1 MNPKSFAL
9 PLFLAA
15 QRGLPSSA
23 TTIVDLSD
31 ELSVDQ
37 GAIDTSPGSMAVNF
51 AAATYSAIRTAMV
64 LEGGKIVASYVRDGV
79 DGDAL
84 FDAYSTTKSWI
95 SMLVGILID
104 EGKLTVTTT
113 LGDIFRNQT
122 VWAAVGDVDF
132 RKAITVSGLCRRIY
146 SYCKITS
153 LSNGNSVAAIL
164 RSKNCLPILVD
175 CRFHSLQ
182 LCTLL

>member
-1 MNPKSFAL
+1 
-9 PLFLAA
+9 
-15 QRGLPSSA
+15 
-23 TTIVDLSD
+23 
-31 ELSVDQ
+31 
-37 GAIDTSPGSMAVNF
+37 MAVNF
-51 AAATYSAIRTAMV
+51 AAMTYSAIRTAMV

-79 DGDAL
+79 DGGAL
-84 FDAYSTTKSWI
+84 FDAYSTTKSWV

-132 RKAITVSGLCRRIY
+132 RKAITVSGLCRWI
-146 SYCKITS
+146 S
-153 LSNGNSVAAIL
+153 LLQNHIPFSWKFLLLRSL
-164 RSKNCLPILVD
+164 DLFRSKNCSPILVD

-182 LCTLL
+182 LCTLP

>member
-1 MNPKSFAL
+1 MRSHKNKPSSLEQIMNPKSFAL

-64 LEGGKIVASYVRDGV
+64 L
-79 DGDAL
+79 
-84 FDAYSTTKSWI
+84 
-95 SMLVGILID
+95 
-104 EGKLTVTTT
+104 
-113 LGDIFRNQT
+113 IFRNQT